1 MFPSSFLQHVRDYHP
16 RDILERAEYMA
27 LRRQC
32 CIDLD
37 MAYREE
43 PAFELPDPVKVMVLA
58 VPATYPGIAVGRLI
72 VLRSWSMVPLHK
84 RIARMLCIRW

>member
-1 MFPSSFLQHVRDYHP
+1 MPNVQLLYIRQVAIRNNCDIGYDFVTSGPTIFSSFLQHVRDYHP
-16 RDILERAEYMA
+16 RDILERDEYMA

-43 PAFELPDPVKVMVLA
+43 PAFELPDPQKVRRGKGL
-58 VPATYPGIAVGRLI
+58 
-72 VLRSWSMVPLHK
+72 S
-84 RIARMLCIRW
+84 